1 MSCKL
6 HMVTGCSNVFRDCV
20 HELLGH
26 VPMLADPSF
35 AQFSQEIGLASLG
48 ASDDDIEK
56 LATVRQSFVSVG
68 NPWNWII
75 RAVSKYII

>member
-1 MSCKL
+1 MP
-6 HMVTGCSNVFRDCV
+6 VRFIYFRDCV

-48 ASDDDIEK
+48 ASDEDIEK
-56 LATVRQSFVSVG
+56 FATVSIFD
-68 NPWNWII
+68 
-75 RAVSKYII
+75 K